1 MITAILII
9 ILGGAFS
16 FLLEAGFIWVL
27 CWALNAIGITT
38 ICGVAVTFSWPLVL
52 AIWIISALLRG
63 IFKTTVK
70 TEK

>member
-9 ILGGAFS
+9 ILDGVFS
-16 FLLEAGFIWVL
+16 FLIEAGFIWVL

-52 AIWIISALLRG
+52 AIWIISILLRG
-63 IFKTTVK
+63 IFKTTVT

>member
-1 MITAILII
+1 MIIAILAIVFI
-9 ILGGAFS
+9 GIFS
-16 FLLEAGFIWVL
+16 FLMEAGLIWVL

-52 AIWIISALLRG
+52 VIWIISALLRG
-63 IFKTTVK
+63 IFKTTEK

>member
-9 ILGGAFS
+9 ILGGAFN

-52 AIWIISALLRG
+52 VVWCISALLRG
-63 IFKTTVK
+63 VFKTTVNTRK
-70 TEK
+70 